1 MKEQKNLEKEQRKL
15 RKVNAYGYLY
25 LFITIILKKLF
36 KIFNI
41 EIKRKRKNFDE
52 IYQYNLINKKKIYI
66 FDIGA
71 NTGQCIRRFK
81 GIFPN
86 SIIHSFE
93 PIKEVFDILKKN
105 FISKNI
111 VINNYACGDKNSFK
125 NFNFNKLSYTS
136 SFLEINKKNKRA
148 YLFQNKKIN
157 KIKIIKLDN
166 YIKQHDI
173 KCIDILKVDAQG
185 YELKILKGGEKSLK
199 KIKFIEIEVTLDDI
213 YINNPSLYQIDY
225 IMYKNNFI
233 LYQIGEFEY
242 ENTTDRLLSIDLLYK
257 NLNKT

>member
-1 MKEQKNLEKEQRKL
+1 MLNSHNPRGKL
-15 RKVNAYGYLY
+15 SKLSIVMNHLIIVICIFQWLLCGFCALYGYLY

-93 PIKEVFDILKKN
+93 PIKEVFDILKEN

-125 NFNFNKLSYTS
+125 ILI
-136 SFLEINKKNKRA
+136 LIN
-148 YLFQNKKIN
+148 YLTHHLF
-157 KIKIIKLDN
+157 
-166 YIKQHDI
+166 
-173 KCIDILKVDAQG
+173 
-185 YELKILKGGEKSLK
+185 
-199 KIKFIEIEVTLDDI
+199 
-213 YINNPSLYQIDY
+213 
-225 IMYKNNFI
+225 
-233 LYQIGEFEY
+233 
-242 ENTTDRLLSIDLLYK
+242 
-257 NLNKT
+257 